1 MAVSRSAN
9 ITALASDYMTF
20 EWSCSL
26 PVLVV
31 GIRYAGESEWTQ
43 IFNNNQ
49 SQGYLDIYKGKY
61 TLTPLESNTEYT
73 LEIKIIEVNATKPD
87 YDTPDVVLNFKTV
100 EEVNMAASID
110 TVMVNANT
118 LRVLWN
124 TNMGVADAYYKV
136 NGEEPGIGIEFPS
149 GATSGTVY
157 ITDIAV
163 GDFIEFY
170 FIGEALNQNIIIKYY
185 ITETNIIPTPDDN
198 PVPDIDVDL
207 NKIVF
212 PYIYEDFTK
221 KPKDLLTSRDWNAA
235 ISLLI
240 YQGNYIAKALNM
252 LGIANYKP
260 CNCDNAGESTTPD
273 DVVDLRPEEEV

>member
-1 MAVSRSAN
+1 MAGTRSAN
-9 ITALASDYMTF
+9 ITALSTDYVIVSWT
-20 EWSCSL
+20 CSL
-26 PVLVV
+26 PVESV
-31 GIRYAGESEWTQ
+31 GFRFAGESDW
-43 IFNNNQ
+43 IRVFNG
-49 SQGYLDIYKGKY
+49 SGSDGYLDVYQGTFRIDN
-61 TLTPLESNTEYT
+61 LESNTDYT
-73 LEIKIIEVNATKPD
+73 VEVRILERNATNPD
-87 YDTPDVVLNFKTV
+87 YDTPDVVLNFTTV
-100 EEVNMAASID
+100 EEANMAASID
-110 TVMVNANT
+110 AVMVNANT

-124 TNMGVADAYYKV
+124 TNMSVANAHYKINDAEYA
-136 NGEEPGIGIEFPS
+136 IALEFPA

-170 FIGEALNQNIIIKYY
+170 FLGESLKDITITYY
-185 ITETNIIPTPDDN
+185 VTETNVLPTPDNN
-198 PVPDIDVDL
+198 PVPDINVDL

-221 KPKDLLTSRDWNAA
+221 KPKDILTSRDWNAA

-260 CNCDNAGESTTPD
+260 CNCDDTEESTVPD
-273 DVVDLRPEEEV
+273 NVVDLRPEEEV